1 MNLSV
6 KAKSSRYE
14 KASIRSAVS
23 FALSSAKSNA
33 RQRFEHYA
41 GICKKFE
48 KKYKMTSAKFIEKF
62 EAGQLGDE
70 QEFFDWYAAA
80 RGLNLWRERYEILSR
95 VSV

>member
-6 KAKSSRYE
+6 RTKSSRYE
-14 KASIRSAVS
+14 KGTIRNAVS
-23 FALSSAKSNA
+23 FALNSAAANA

-41 GICKKFE
+41 AICKEFE
-48 KKYKMTSAKFIEKF
+48 KKHKRTSVKFMEQF
-62 EAGQLGDE
+62 EAGKLGDE

-80 RGLNLWRERYEILSR
+80 RGLMLWRERYEILSG

>member
-6 KAKSSRYE
+6 KANSSRYE
-14 KASIRSAVS
+14 KGSIRNAVT
-23 FALSSAKSNA
+23 FALNSAASNA
-33 RQRFEHYA
+33 RQRYEHYT

-48 KKYKMTSAKFIEKF
+48 KKYKMTSVKFMDQF
-62 EAGQLGDE
+62 DAGKLGDE
-70 QEFFDWYAAA
+70 QEFFDWYAAV